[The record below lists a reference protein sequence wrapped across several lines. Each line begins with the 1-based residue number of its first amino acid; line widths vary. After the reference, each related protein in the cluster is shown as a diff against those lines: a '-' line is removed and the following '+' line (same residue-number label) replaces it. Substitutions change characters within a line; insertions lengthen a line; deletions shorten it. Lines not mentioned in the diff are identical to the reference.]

1 MITARDIMSRRVIT
15 LESDVPASDIAKLMD
30 KNRVSSIIVTKDNM
44 PYGII
49 SESDMV
55 SKVVAQN
62 KRPLEVKTSELM
74 SSPLVVVSPLTPA
87 EEVAEK
93 MIINKIRRI
102 VVSDEKQVLG
112 IITVTDFVKHLH
124 AMLASEEEYDKN
136 IYQDLIED
144 WEYWAS

>member
-1 MITARDIMSRRVIT
+1 MITARDIMSKKVIT

-30 KNRVSSIIVTKDNM
+30 KNKVSSIVVTKDSK
-44 PYGII
+44 PFGII
-49 SESDMV
+49 SERDMV

-62 KRPLEVKTSELM
+62 KRPLEIKTTELM
-74 SSPLVVVSPLTPA
+74 SSPLVVVSPMTPV

-93 MIINKIRRI
+93 MITNRVRRI
-102 VVSDEKQVLG
+102 VVSDDKQALG

-124 AMLASEEEYDKN
+124 SLLVAEGEYNRNLYHDM
-136 IYQDLIED
+136 IED

>member
-1 MITARDIMSRRVIT
+1 MTTARDIMSKKVIT
-15 LESDVPASDIAKLMD
+15 IESDVPASDIAKLMD
-30 KNRVSSIIVTKDNM
+30 KNKVSSIIVTKDSK

-49 SESDMV
+49 SERDMV

-62 KRPLEVKTSELM
+62 KRPAEIKTTDLM
-74 SSPLVVVSPLTPA
+74 SHPLLIVSPLTPA

-93 MIINKIRRI
+93 MIQNKVRRI
-102 VVSDEKQVLG
+102 VVSDDKQALG

-124 AMLASEEEYDKN
+124 ALLVSEEEYNKGL
-136 IYQDLIED
+136 YQDMIED